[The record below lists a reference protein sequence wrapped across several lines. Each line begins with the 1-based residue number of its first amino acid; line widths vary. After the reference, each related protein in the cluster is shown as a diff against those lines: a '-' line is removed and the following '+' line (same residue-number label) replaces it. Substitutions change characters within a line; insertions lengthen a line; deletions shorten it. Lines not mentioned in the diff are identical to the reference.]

1 MVKPKVF
8 ITRRWPKEAEERLK
22 KIFDVT
28 LNQDDK
34 VLSNNEIAEGFYNHD
49 ALACTVS
56 DTIDENII
64 KSGKTGKGK
73 IITNFGVGFNPVS
86 YTHLTLPTIYSV

>member
-1 MVKPKVF
+1 MIKPKVF
-8 ITRRWPKEAEERLK
+8 ITRRWPKESEERLK

-34 VLSNNEIAEGFYNHD
+34 VLSKNEIAEGFYNHD

-56 DTIDENII
+56 DTIDKNELIELF
-64 KSGKTGKGK
+64 KEAKVSLADFELGKADG
-73 IITNFGVGFNPVS
+73 IRLEFMFSFSNF
-86 YTHLTLPTIYSV
+86 

>member
-8 ITRRWPKEAEERLK
+8 ITRRWPIEAEERLK

-49 ALACTVS
+49 ALALS
-56 DTIDENII
+56 LIHI
-64 KSGKTGKGK
+64 
-73 IITNFGVGFNPVS
+73 
-86 YTHLTLPTIYSV
+86 

>member
-34 VLSNNEIAEGFYNHD
+34 VLSLLQKYLIEF
-49 ALACTVS
+49 
-56 DTIDENII
+56 
-64 KSGKTGKGK
+64 
-73 IITNFGVGFNPVS
+73 
-86 YTHLTLPTIYSV
+86 